1 MLKLISFKLK
11 IKRLKMT
18 NASQPPNTFG
28 LQKPYWFAKTILM
41 VQSRLSLVCKTAIF
55 FGFKNRQLCKQSG
68 DDLFV
73 LISQY

>member
-41 VQSRLSLVCKTAIF
+41 VQSRLSLTAIF
-55 FGFKNRQLCKQSG
+55 FGFKNRQLCKQTC
-68 DDLFV
+68 
-73 LISQY
+73 YWH